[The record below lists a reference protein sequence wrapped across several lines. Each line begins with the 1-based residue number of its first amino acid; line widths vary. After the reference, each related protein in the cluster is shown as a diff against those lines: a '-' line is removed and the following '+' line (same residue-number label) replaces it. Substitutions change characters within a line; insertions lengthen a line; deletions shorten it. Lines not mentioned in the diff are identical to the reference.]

1 MVTLAQL
8 VHIANSAKTNA
19 QKNAVGEEVK
29 KILRGKEDGAAKA
42 CYPEKHFF
50 TRIKQRPLLIN
61 KATRLRAIGKG
72 QYGTVFYGCIDDKC
86 ATQVAIKVTTEES
99 AKMEYRIAEKL
110 KGMGT
115 PRMYHFKSC
124 RLADVLYFEYI
135 DGKSLQEWLKTKPSE
150 AAVKKVIGQL
160 IQNLANIHKKYP
172 KFRHHDLHSNNL
184 LILKKKDG
192 FKPVIIDF
200 GMSTMEGVR
209 NPIVTSGE
217 LASFH
222 GIGSKSHIMYD
233 AHFILNSLF
242 YEMMKY
248 SGYKQTKEFLR
259 DILPEEYRGARGI
272 RDVTMKP
279 TNFGKYVDNYRMV
292 MGVKHNFPTYETILK
307 HPFLSTTTTKKNILK
322 KVLPPTKKKGEWAS
336 HRDATIRRIRAARGL
351 TPRPP
356 QPPVR
361 KGSANQSSAIR
372 RAVAVLK
379 KNAEKKKMPLKRPG
393 VAQVKPPQK
402 KSPTPAV
409 AKPKISVNKNGD
421 TKIDRRK
428 CRLYKKDELVK
439 KFKLDPKLT
448 KDEMCKKILTMK

>member
-1 MVTLAQL
+1 MVKLAQL

-29 KILRGKEDGAAKA
+29 KILRGKKDGVSKA
-42 CYPEKHFF
+42 CYPENHFF
-50 TRIKQRPLLIN
+50 TRIQQKPLLIN

-110 KGMGT
+110 KGMGA

-124 RLADVLYFEYI
+124 RTDDILYFEYI
-135 DGKSLQEWLKTKPSE
+135 DGKSLQAWIKTKPSE
-150 AAVKKVIGQL
+150 AEVKKVIGQL

-184 LILKKKDG
+184 LILKTKGG

-217 LASFH
+217 LAEEH

-233 AHFILNSLF
+233 AHFILNSMF
-242 YEMMKY
+242 YEFAPY

-259 DILPEEYRGARGI
+259 DVLPEEYRGPQGQRW
-272 RDVTMKP
+272 TESSW
-279 TNFGKYVDNYRMV
+279 GKYVDNY
-292 MGVKHNFPTYETILK
+292 
-307 HPFLSTTTTKKNILK
+307 LSLI
-322 KVLPPTKKKGEWAS
+322 
-336 HRDATIRRIRAARGL
+336 HI
-351 TPRPP
+351 
-356 QPPVR
+356 
-361 KGSANQSSAIR
+361 
-372 RAVAVLK
+372 
-379 KNAEKKKMPLKRPG
+379 
-393 VAQVKPPQK
+393 
-402 KSPTPAV
+402 
-409 AKPKISVNKNGD
+409 
-421 TKIDRRK
+421 
-428 CRLYKKDELVK
+428 
-439 KFKLDPKLT
+439 
-448 KDEMCKKILTMK
+448 

>member
-29 KILRGKEDGAAKA
+29 KLLRGKEDGAAKA

-50 TRIKQRPLLIN
+50 TRIKRRPLLIY
-61 KATRLRAIGKG
+61 KATRLMAIGKG

-124 RLADVLYFEYI
+124 RFADVLYFEYI
-135 DGKSLQEWLKTKPSE
+135 DGKSLQAWIKTKPSE
-150 AAVKKVIGQL
+150 AAVKKVIRQL

-184 LILKKKDG
+184 LILKTKGG

-217 LASFH
+217 LASSH

-233 AHFILNSLF
+233 AHFILNSMY
-242 YEMMKY
+242 YELAPY

-259 DILPEEYRGARGI
+259 DVLPEEYRGPRGE
-272 RDVTMKP
+272 RWTESSW
-279 TNFGKYVDNYRMV
+279 GKYVDNYRMV
-292 MGVKHNFPTYETILK
+292 MGAKHNFPTYETILK

-322 KVLPPTKKKGEWAS
+322 KVLPPTKKKEVV
-336 HRDATIRRIRAARGL
+336 
-351 TPRPP
+351 TPRLP

-393 VAQVKPPQK
+393 IAQVKPPQK

-428 CRLYKKDELVK
+428 CRLYKKEELVK

>member
-1 MVTLAQL
+1 MVKLAQL

-29 KILRGKEDGAAKA
+29 KILRGKKDGVSKA
-42 CYPEKHFF
+42 CYPENHFF
-50 TRIKQRPLLIN
+50 TRIQQKPLLIN

-110 KGMGT
+110 KGMGA

-124 RLADVLYFEYI
+124 RTDDILYFEYI
-135 DGKSLQEWLKTKPSE
+135 DGKSLQAWIKTKPSE
-150 AAVKKVIGQL
+150 AEVKKVIGQL

-184 LILKKKDG
+184 LILKTKGG
-192 FKPVIIDF
+192 FKPIIIDF

-217 LASFH
+217 LASSH

-233 AHFILNSLF
+233 AHFILNSMF
-242 YEMMKY
+242 YEFAPY

-259 DILPEEYRGARGI
+259 DVLPEEYRGPQGQRW
-272 RDVTMKP
+272 TESSW
-279 TNFGKYVDNYRMV
+279 GKYVDNYRLV
-292 MGVKHNFPTYETILK
+292 MGAKHNFPTYETILK
-307 HPFLSTTTTKKNILK
+307 HPFLSTTTKTKKNILK
-322 KVLPPTKKKGEWAS
+322 KVLPPTKKKA
-336 HRDATIRRIRAARGL
+336 I
-351 TPRPP
+351 TPRAPP
-356 QPPVR
+356 PPSP
-361 KGSANQSSAIR
+361 KKSANQSSAIR
-372 RAVAVLK
+372 RAVAVLQ
-379 KNAEKKKMPLKRPG
+379 KNAEKKKAPLKRPG
-393 VAQVKPPQK
+393 IARVKSVEK
-402 KSPTPAV
+402 KAPKTAV
-409 AKPKISVNKNGD
+409 AKSKISINKNGD

-428 CRLYKKDELVK
+428 CRLYKKDELVNK
-439 KFKLDPKLT
+439 IKLDPTLT
-448 KDEMCKKILTMK
+448 KDEMCKKILAMK

>member
-1 MVTLAQL
+1 MVKLSDL
-8 VHIANSAKTNA
+8 VHIANSAKTNS

-29 KILRGKEDGAAKA
+29 KILRGKKDGVSKA
-42 CYPEKHFF
+42 CYPENHFF
-50 TRIKQRPLLIN
+50 TRVTQKPLLIN
-61 KATRLRAIGKG
+61 KATRLRAIGEG

-110 KGMGT
+110 KGMGA

-124 RLADVLYFEYI
+124 RTDDILYFEYI
-135 DGKSLQEWLKTKPSE
+135 DGKSLQAWIKTKPSE
-150 AAVKKVIGQL
+150 AEVKKVIGQL

-184 LILKKKDG
+184 LILRKKDG

-217 LASFH
+217 LASSH

-233 AHFILNSLF
+233 AHYILNSMY
-242 YEMMKY
+242 YELSKY
-248 SGYKQTKEFLR
+248 GGYKQAKEFIR
-259 DILPEEYRGARGI
+259 DVLPEKYRGAQGQRW
-272 RDVTMKP
+272 TESSW
-279 TNFGKYVDNYRMV
+279 GKYVDNFRLV
-292 MGVKHNFPTYETILK
+292 LGAKHNLPTYETILK
-307 HPFLSTTTTKKNILK
+307 HPFFSSAPKKNPVVRILK
-322 KVLPPTKKKGEWAS
+322 KVLPSKKKKAV
-336 HRDATIRRIRAARGL
+336 AA
-351 TPRPP
+351 PRPP

-361 KGSANQSSAIR
+361 SGSANQSSAIR
-372 RAVAVLK
+372 RAVAVLQ

-393 VAQVKPPQK
+393 VARV
-402 KSPTPAV
+402 KSPNAAPV
-409 AKPKISVNKNGD
+409 ATKQRPKISINKNGN

-428 CRLYKKDELVK
+428 CRLYKKGDLAK
-439 KFKLDPKLT
+439 MFNLDPKLT
-448 KDEMCKKILTMK
+448 KDQMCRLIKNM

>member
-1 MVTLAQL
+1 MVKLAQL

-29 KILRGKEDGAAKA
+29 KILRGKKDGVSKA
-42 CYPEKHFF
+42 CYPENHFF
-50 TRIKQRPLLIN
+50 TRIQQKPLLIN

-110 KGMGT
+110 KGMGA

-124 RLADVLYFEYI
+124 RTDDILYFEYI
-135 DGKSLQEWLKTKPSE
+135 DGKSLQAWIKTKPSE

-184 LILKKKDG
+184 LILKTKGG
-192 FKPVIIDF
+192 FKPIIIDF

-217 LASFH
+217 LASSH

-233 AHFILNSLF
+233 AHFILNSMF
-242 YEMMKY
+242 YEFAPY

-259 DILPEEYRGARGI
+259 DVLPEEYRGPQGQRW
-272 RDVTMKP
+272 TESSW
-279 TNFGKYVDNYRMV
+279 GKYVDNYRLV
-292 MGVKHNFPTYETILK
+292 MGAKHNFPTYETILK
-307 HPFLSTTTTKKNILK
+307 HPFLSTTTKMKKNILK
-322 KVLPPTKKKGEWAS
+322 KVLPPTKKKA
-336 HRDATIRRIRAARGL
+336 I
-351 TPRPP
+351 TPRAPP
-356 QPPVR
+356 PPSP
-361 KGSANQSSAIR
+361 KKSANQSSAIR
-372 RAVAVLK
+372 RAVAVLQ
-379 KNAEKKKMPLKRPG
+379 KNAEKKKAPLKRPG
-393 VAQVKPPQK
+393 IARVKSVEK
-402 KSPTPAV
+402 KAPKTAV
-409 AKPKISVNKNGD
+409 AKPKISINKNGD

-439 KFKLDPKLT
+439 KFKLDPTLT
-448 KDEMCKKILTMK
+448 KDEMCKKILAMK

>member
-1 MVTLAQL
+1 MVKLAQL

-19 QKNAVGEEVK
+19 QRNAVGEEVK
-29 KILRGKEDGAAKA
+29 KILRGKKDGVSKA
-42 CYPEKHFF
+42 CYPENHFF
-50 TRIKQRPLLIN
+50 TRIQQKPLLIN

-110 KGMGT
+110 KGMGA

-124 RLADVLYFEYI
+124 RTDDILYFEYI
-135 DGKSLQEWLKTKPSE
+135 DGKSLQAWIKTKPSE

-184 LILKKKDG
+184 LILKTKGG
-192 FKPVIIDF
+192 FKPIIIDF

-217 LASFH
+217 LASSH

-233 AHFILNSLF
+233 AHFILNSMF
-242 YEMMKY
+242 YEFAPY

-259 DILPEEYRGARGI
+259 DVLPEEYRGPQGQRW
-272 RDVTMKP
+272 TESSW
-279 TNFGKYVDNYRMV
+279 GKYVDNYRFV
-292 MGVKHNFPTYETILK
+292 MGAKHNFPTYETILK
-307 HPFLSTTTTKKNILK
+307 HPFLSTTTKTKKNILK
-322 KVLPPTKKKGEWAS
+322 KVLPPTKKKA
-336 HRDATIRRIRAARGL
+336 I
-351 TPRPP
+351 TPRAPP
-356 QPPVR
+356 PPSP
-361 KGSANQSSAIR
+361 KKSANQSSAIR
-372 RAVAVLK
+372 RAVAVLQ
-379 KNAEKKKMPLKRPG
+379 KNAEKKKAPLKRPG
-393 VAQVKPPQK
+393 IARVKSVEK
-402 KSPTPAV
+402 KAPKTAV
-409 AKPKISVNKNGD
+409 AKPKISINKNGD

-439 KFKLDPKLT
+439 KFKLDPTLT
-448 KDEMCKKILTMK
+448 KDEMCKKILAMK

>member
-8 VHIANSAKTNA
+8 VHIANNAKTNS

-29 KILRGKEDGAAKA
+29 KLLRVKEDGAAKA

-50 TRIKQRPLLIN
+50 TKIKQRPLLIN

-115 PRMYHFKSC
+115 PRMYHFKTC
-124 RLADVLYFEYI
+124 RYADVLYFEYI
-135 DGKSLQEWLKTKPSE
+135 DGKSLREWLKTKPSE

-172 KFRHHDLHSNNL
+172 KFRHHDLHANNL
-184 LILKKKDG
+184 LILKTKGG

-217 LASFH
+217 LAEEH

-233 AHFILNSLF
+233 AHFILNSFF
-242 YEMMKY
+242 YEMMDY
-248 SGYKQTKEFLR
+248 SGYKQTKGFLR

-279 TNFGKYVDNYRMV
+279 TNFGKYVNNYRMV
-292 MGVKHNFPTYETILK
+292 LGAKHNFPTYETILK
-307 HPFLSTTTTKKNILK
+307 HPFLSTTTKTKKNILK
-322 KVLPPTKKKGEWAS
+322 KVLPPTKQKVVVA
-336 HRDATIRRIRAARGL
+336 
-351 TPRPP
+351 PRPP

-393 VAQVKPPQK
+393 IAQVKP
-402 KSPTPAV
+402 AV
-409 AKPKISVNKNGD
+409 AVASEQKPKISINKNGD

-428 CRLYKKDELVK
+428 CRLYKKEELVK
-439 KFKLDPKLT
+439 KFNLDPKLT
-448 KDEMCKKILTMK
+448 KDEMCKKILAMK

>member
-1 MVTLAQL
+1 MVKLAQL

-29 KILRGKEDGAAKA
+29 KILRGKKDGVSKA
-42 CYPEKHFF
+42 CYPENHFF
-50 TRIKQRPLLIN
+50 TRIQQKPLLIN

-110 KGMGT
+110 KGMGA

-124 RLADVLYFEYI
+124 RTDDILYFEYI
-135 DGKSLQEWLKTKPSE
+135 DGKSLQAWIKTKPSE
-150 AAVKKVIGQL
+150 AEVKKVIGQL

-184 LILKKKDG
+184 LILKTKGG
-192 FKPVIIDF
+192 FKPIIIDF

-217 LASFH
+217 LASSH

-233 AHFILNSLF
+233 AHFILNSMF
-242 YEMMKY
+242 YEFAPY

-259 DILPEEYRGARGI
+259 DVLPEEYRGPQGQRW
-272 RDVTMKP
+272 TESSW
-279 TNFGKYVDNYRMV
+279 GKYVDNYRLV
-292 MGVKHNFPTYETILK
+292 MGAKHDLPTYETILK
-307 HPFLSTTTTKKNILK
+307 HPFLSTTTKTKKNILK
-322 KVLPPTKKKGEWAS
+322 KA
-336 HRDATIRRIRAARGL
+336 I
-351 TPRPP
+351 TPRAPP
-356 QPPVR
+356 PPSP
-361 KGSANQSSAIR
+361 KKSANQSSAIR
-372 RAVAVLK
+372 RAVAVLQ
-379 KNAEKKKMPLKRPG
+379 KNAEKKKAPLKRPG
-393 VAQVKPPQK
+393 IARVKSVENKAPK
-402 KSPTPAV
+402 TAV
-409 AKPKISVNKNGD
+409 AKPKISINKNGD

-439 KFKLDPKLT
+439 KFKLDPTLT
-448 KDEMCKKILTMK
+448 KDEMCKKILAMK

>member
-1 MVTLAQL
+1 MVKLAQL

-29 KILRGKEDGAAKA
+29 KILRGKKDGVSKA
-42 CYPEKHFF
+42 CYPENHFF
-50 TRIKQRPLLIN
+50 TRIQQKPLLIN

-124 RLADVLYFEYI
+124 RTDDILYFEYI
-135 DGKSLQEWLKTKPSE
+135 DGKSLQAWIKTKPSE

-184 LILKKKDG
+184 LILKTKGG
-192 FKPVIIDF
+192 FKPIIIDF

-217 LASFH
+217 LASSH

-233 AHFILNSLF
+233 AHFILNSMF
-242 YEMMKY
+242 YEFAPY

-259 DILPEEYRGARGI
+259 DVLPEEYRGPQGQRW
-272 RDVTMKP
+272 TESSW
-279 TNFGKYVDNYRMV
+279 GKYVDNYRLV
-292 MGVKHNFPTYETILK
+292 MGAKHNFPTYETILK
-307 HPFLSTTTTKKNILK
+307 HPFLSTTTKTKKNILK
-322 KVLPPTKKKGEWAS
+322 KVLPPTKKKA
-336 HRDATIRRIRAARGL
+336 I
-351 TPRPP
+351 TPRAPP
-356 QPPVR
+356 PPSP
-361 KGSANQSSAIR
+361 KKSANQSSAIR
-372 RAVAVLK
+372 RAVAVLQ
-379 KNAEKKKMPLKRPG
+379 KNAEKKKAPLKRPG
-393 VAQVKPPQK
+393 IARVKSVEK
-402 KSPTPAV
+402 KAPKTAV
-409 AKPKISVNKNGD
+409 AKPKISINKNGD

-439 KFKLDPKLT
+439 KFKLDPTLT
-448 KDEMCKKILTMK
+448 KDEMCKKILAMK

>member
-8 VHIANSAKTNA
+8 VHIANHAKTNS

-29 KILRGKEDGAAKA
+29 KLLRGKEDGAAKA

-50 TRIKQRPLLIN
+50 TKIKQRPLLIN
-61 KATRLRAIGKG
+61 KATRLYAIGKG

-124 RLADVLYFEYI
+124 RTDDILYFEYI

-184 LILKKKDG
+184 LILKTKGG
-192 FKPVIIDF
+192 FKPIIIDF

-217 LASFH
+217 LASSH

-233 AHFILNSLF
+233 AHFILNSMF
-242 YEMMKY
+242 YEFAPY

-259 DILPEEYRGARGI
+259 DVLPEEYRGPQGQRW
-272 RDVTMKP
+272 TESSW
-279 TNFGKYVDNYRMV
+279 GKYVNNYRMV
-292 MGVKHNFPTYETILK
+292 MGAKHDFPTYETILK

-322 KVLPPTKKKGEWAS
+322 KVLPPTKQKAVV
-336 HRDATIRRIRAARGL
+336 A
-351 TPRPP
+351 PRPP

-393 VAQVKPPQK
+393 IAQVKP
-402 KSPTPAV
+402 TVAV
-409 AKPKISVNKNGD
+409 ASKQKPKISINKNGD

-428 CRLYKKDELVK
+428 CRLYKKEELVK
-439 KFKLDPKLT
+439 KFNLDPKLT
-448 KDEMCKKILTMK
+448 KDEMCKKILAMK

>member
-1 MVTLAQL
+1 MVKLSDL
-8 VHIANSAKTNA
+8 VHIANQAKTNS

-124 RLADVLYFEYI
+124 RFADVLYFEYI
-135 DGKSLQEWLKTKPSE
+135 DGKSLQAWIKTKPSE

-172 KFRHHDLHSNNL
+172 KFRHHDLHANNL
-184 LILKKKDG
+184 LILKTKGG

-200 GMSTMEGVR
+200 GMSTMESVR
-209 NPIVTSGE
+209 NPIVTSGD
-217 LASFH
+217 LASSH

-233 AHFILNSLF
+233 AHLILNSMY
-242 YEMMKY
+242 YEFAPY

-259 DILPEEYRGARGI
+259 DVLPEEYRGPRGE
-272 RDVTMKP
+272 RWTE
-279 TNFGKYVDNYRMV
+279 TSWGKYVDNYRMV
-292 MGVKHNFPTYETILK
+292 LGAKHNFPTYETILK
-307 HPFLSTTTTKKNILK
+307 HPFFSSAPKKNPLTRVLK
-322 KVLPPTKKKGEWAS
+322 KVLPTKKQKAVV
-336 HRDATIRRIRAARGL
+336 A
-351 TPRPP
+351 PRPP

-372 RAVAVLK
+372 RAVAVLQ

-393 VAQVKPPQK
+393 IAQVKPPEK
-402 KSPTPAV
+402 KSPNAAPV
-409 AKPKISVNKNGD
+409 ATKQRPKISINKNGNA
-421 TKIDRRK
+421 KIDRRK
-428 CRLYKKDELVK
+428 CRLYKKGDLAK
-439 KFKLDPKLT
+439 MFNLDPKLT
-448 KDEMCKKILTMK
+448 KEQMCRFIKNM

>member
-1 MVTLAQL
+1 MVKLAQL

-29 KILRGKEDGAAKA
+29 KILRGKKDGVSKA
-42 CYPEKHFF
+42 CYPENHFF
-50 TRIKQRPLLIN
+50 TRIQQKPLLIN

-110 KGMGT
+110 KGMGA

-124 RLADVLYFEYI
+124 RTDDILYFEYI
-135 DGKSLQEWLKTKPSE
+135 DGKSLQAWIKTKPSE

-184 LILKKKDG
+184 LILKTKGG
-192 FKPVIIDF
+192 FKPIIIDF

-217 LASFH
+217 LASSH

-233 AHFILNSLF
+233 AHFILNSMF
-242 YEMMKY
+242 YEFAPY

-259 DILPEEYRGARGI
+259 DVLPEEYRGPQGQRW
-272 RDVTMKP
+272 TESSW
-279 TNFGKYVDNYRMV
+279 GKYVDNYRLV
-292 MGVKHNFPTYETILK
+292 MGAKHNFPTYETILK
-307 HPFLSTTTTKKNILK
+307 HPFLSTTTKTKKNILK
-322 KVLPPTKKKGEWAS
+322 KVLPPTKKKA
-336 HRDATIRRIRAARGL
+336 I
-351 TPRPP
+351 TPRAPP
-356 QPPVR
+356 PPSP
-361 KGSANQSSAIR
+361 KKSANQSSAIR
-372 RAVAVLK
+372 RAVAVLQ
-379 KNAEKKKMPLKRPG
+379 KNAEKKKAPLKRPG
-393 VAQVKPPQK
+393 IARVKSVEK
-402 KSPTPAV
+402 KAPKTAV
-409 AKPKISVNKNGD
+409 AKPKISINKNGD

-439 KFKLDPKLT
+439 KFKLDPTLT
-448 KDEMCKKILTMK
+448 KDEMCKKILAMK

>member
-1 MVTLAQL
+1 MVKLAQL

-29 KILRGKEDGAAKA
+29 KILRGKKDGVSKA
-42 CYPEKHFF
+42 CYPENHFF
-50 TRIKQRPLLIN
+50 TRIQQKPLLIN

-110 KGMGT
+110 KGMGA

-124 RLADVLYFEYI
+124 RTDDILYFEYI
-135 DGKSLQEWLKTKPSE
+135 DGKSLQAWIKTKPSE
-150 AAVKKVIGQL
+150 AEVKKVIGQL

-184 LILKKKDG
+184 LILKTKGG

-217 LASFH
+217 LASSH

-233 AHFILNSLF
+233 AHFILNSMF
-242 YEMMKY
+242 YEFAPY

-259 DILPEEYRGARGI
+259 DVLPEEYRGPQGQRW
-272 RDVTMKP
+272 TESSW
-279 TNFGKYVDNYRMV
+279 GKYVDNYRLV
-292 MGVKHNFPTYETILK
+292 MGAKHDFPTYETILK
-307 HPFLSTTTTKKNILK
+307 HPFLSTTTKTKKNILK
-322 KVLPPTKKKGEWAS
+322 KVLPPTKKKA
-336 HRDATIRRIRAARGL
+336 I
-351 TPRPP
+351 TPRAPP
-356 QPPVR
+356 PPSP
-361 KGSANQSSAIR
+361 KKSANQSSAIR
-372 RAVAVLK
+372 RAVAVLQ
-379 KNAEKKKMPLKRPG
+379 KNAEKKKAPLKRPG
-393 VAQVKPPQK
+393 IARVKSVENKAPK
-402 KSPTPAV
+402 TAV
-409 AKPKISVNKNGD
+409 AKPKISINKNGD

-439 KFKLDPKLT
+439 KFKLDPTLT
-448 KDEMCKKILTMK
+448 KDEMCKKILAMK

>member
-1 MVTLAQL
+1 MVKLAQL

-29 KILRGKEDGAAKA
+29 KILRGKKDGVSKA
-42 CYPEKHFF
+42 CYPENHFF
-50 TRIKQRPLLIN
+50 TRIQQKPLLIN

-110 KGMGT
+110 KGMGA

-124 RLADVLYFEYI
+124 RTDDILYFEYI
-135 DGKSLQEWLKTKPSE
+135 DGKSLQAWIKTKPSE

-184 LILKKKDG
+184 LILKTKGG

-217 LASFH
+217 LASSH

-233 AHFILNSLF
+233 AHFILNSMF
-242 YEMMKY
+242 YEFAPY

-259 DILPEEYRGARGI
+259 DVLPEEYRGPQGQRW
-272 RDVTMKP
+272 TESSW
-279 TNFGKYVDNYRMV
+279 GKYVDNYRLV
-292 MGVKHNFPTYETILK
+292 MGAKHNFPTYETILK
-307 HPFLSTTTTKKNILK
+307 HPFLSTTTKTKKNILK
-322 KVLPPTKKKGEWAS
+322 KVLPPTKKKA
-336 HRDATIRRIRAARGL
+336 I
-351 TPRPP
+351 TPRAPP
-356 QPPVR
+356 PPSP
-361 KGSANQSSAIR
+361 KKSANQSSAIR
-372 RAVAVLK
+372 RAVAVLQ
-379 KNAEKKKMPLKRPG
+379 KNAEKKKAPLKRPG
-393 VAQVKPPQK
+393 IARVKSVEK
-402 KSPTPAV
+402 KAPKTAV
-409 AKPKISVNKNGD
+409 AKPKISINKNGD

-439 KFKLDPKLT
+439 KFKLDPTLT
-448 KDEMCKKILTMK
+448 KDEMCKKILAMK

>member
-1 MVTLAQL
+1 MVKLAQL

-19 QKNAVGEEVK
+19 QRNAVGEEVK
-29 KILRGKEDGAAKA
+29 KILRGKKDGVSKA
-42 CYPEKHFF
+42 CYPENHFF
-50 TRIKQRPLLIN
+50 TRIQQKPLLIN

-110 KGMGT
+110 KGMGA

-124 RLADVLYFEYI
+124 RTDDILYFEYI
-135 DGKSLQEWLKTKPSE
+135 DGKSLQAWIKTKPSE

-184 LILKKKDG
+184 LILKTKGG
-192 FKPVIIDF
+192 FKPIIIDF

-217 LASFH
+217 LASSH

-233 AHFILNSLF
+233 AHFILNSMF
-242 YEMMKY
+242 YEFAPY

-259 DILPEEYRGARGI
+259 DVLPEEYRGPQGQRW
-272 RDVTMKP
+272 TESSW
-279 TNFGKYVDNYRMV
+279 GKYVDNYRLV
-292 MGVKHNFPTYETILK
+292 MGAKHNFPTYETILK
-307 HPFLSTTTTKKNILK
+307 HPFLSTTTKTKKNILK
-322 KVLPPTKKKGEWAS
+322 KVLPPTKKKA
-336 HRDATIRRIRAARGL
+336 I
-351 TPRPP
+351 TPRAPP
-356 QPPVR
+356 PPSP
-361 KGSANQSSAIR
+361 KKSANQSSAIR
-372 RAVAVLK
+372 RAVAVLQ
-379 KNAEKKKMPLKRPG
+379 KNAEKKKAPLKRPG
-393 VAQVKPPQK
+393 IARVKSVEK
-402 KSPTPAV
+402 KAPKTAV
-409 AKPKISVNKNGD
+409 AKPKISINKNGD

-439 KFKLDPKLT
+439 KFKLDPTLT
-448 KDEMCKKILTMK
+448 KDEMCKKILAMK

>member
-8 VHIANSAKTNA
+8 VHIANNAKTNS

-29 KILRGKEDGAAKA
+29 KLLRGKEDGAAKA

-50 TRIKQRPLLIN
+50 TKIQQRPLLIH

-99 AKMEYRIAEKL
+99 AKMEYRIAEQL

-124 RLADVLYFEYI
+124 RFADVLYFEYI
-135 DGKSLQEWLKTKPSE
+135 DGKSLQAWVKTKPSE

-172 KFRHHDLHSNNL
+172 KFRHHDLHANNL

-200 GMSTMEGVR
+200 GMSTIEGVR

-217 LASFH
+217 LASSH

-233 AHFILNSLF
+233 AHLILNSMY
-242 YEMMKY
+242 YEFAPY

-259 DILPEEYRGARGI
+259 DVLPEEYRGPRGE
-272 RDVTMKP
+272 RWTESSW
-279 TNFGKYVDNYRMV
+279 GKYVDNYRMV

-307 HPFLSTTTTKKNILK
+307 HPFLSTTTKTKKNILK
-322 KVLPPTKKKGEWAS
+322 KVLPPKKQKAVV
-336 HRDATIRRIRAARGL
+336 A
-351 TPRPP
+351 PRPP

-393 VAQVKPPQK
+393 IARVKSVEK
-402 KSPTPAV
+402 KAPKTAV
-409 AKPKISVNKNGD
+409 AKPKISINKNGD

-428 CRLYKKDELVK
+428 CRLYKKEELVK
-439 KFKLDPKLT
+439 KFNLDPKLT
-448 KDEMCKKILTMK
+448 KDEMCKKILAMK

>member
-1 MVTLAQL
+1 MVKLAQL

-29 KILRGKEDGAAKA
+29 KILRGKKDGVSKA
-42 CYPEKHFF
+42 CYPENHFF
-50 TRIKQRPLLIN
+50 TGIQQKPLLIN

-110 KGMGT
+110 KGMGA

-124 RLADVLYFEYI
+124 RTDDILYFEYI
-135 DGKSLQEWLKTKPSE
+135 DGKSLQAWIKTKPSE

-184 LILKKKDG
+184 LILKTKGG
-192 FKPVIIDF
+192 FKPIIIDF

-217 LASFH
+217 LASSH

-233 AHFILNSLF
+233 AHFILNSMF
-242 YEMMKY
+242 YEFAPY

-259 DILPEEYRGARGI
+259 DVLPEEYRGPQGQRW
-272 RDVTMKP
+272 TESSW
-279 TNFGKYVDNYRMV
+279 GKYVDNYRLV
-292 MGVKHNFPTYETILK
+292 MGAKHNFPTYETILK
-307 HPFLSTTTTKKNILK
+307 HPFLSTTTKTKKNILK
-322 KVLPPTKKKGEWAS
+322 KVLPPTKKKA
-336 HRDATIRRIRAARGL
+336 I
-351 TPRPP
+351 TPRAPP
-356 QPPVR
+356 PPSP
-361 KGSANQSSAIR
+361 KKSANQSSAIR
-372 RAVAVLK
+372 RAVAVLQ
-379 KNAEKKKMPLKRPG
+379 KNAEKKKAPLKRPG
-393 VAQVKPPQK
+393 IARVKSVEK
-402 KSPTPAV
+402 KAPKTAV
-409 AKPKISVNKNGD
+409 AKPKISINKNGD

-439 KFKLDPKLT
+439 KFKLDPTLT
-448 KDEMCKKILTMK
+448 KDEMCKKILAMK

>member
-1 MVTLAQL
+1 MVKLAQL

-29 KILRGKEDGAAKA
+29 KILRGKKDGVSKA
-42 CYPEKHFF
+42 CYPENHFF
-50 TRIKQRPLLIN
+50 TRIQQKPLLIN

-110 KGMGT
+110 KGMGA

-124 RLADVLYFEYI
+124 RTDDILYFEYI
-135 DGKSLQEWLKTKPSE
+135 DGKSLRAWIKTKPSE

-184 LILKKKDG
+184 LILKTKGG
-192 FKPVIIDF
+192 FKPIIIDF

-217 LASFH
+217 LASSH

-233 AHFILNSLF
+233 AHFILNSMF
-242 YEMMKY
+242 YEFAPY

-259 DILPEEYRGARGI
+259 DVLPEEYRGPQGQRW
-272 RDVTMKP
+272 TESSW
-279 TNFGKYVDNYRMV
+279 GKYVDNYRLV
-292 MGVKHNFPTYETILK
+292 MGAKHNFPTYETILK
-307 HPFLSTTTTKKNILK
+307 HPFLSTTTKTKKNILK
-322 KVLPPTKKKGEWAS
+322 KVLPPTKKKA
-336 HRDATIRRIRAARGL
+336 I
-351 TPRPP
+351 TPRAPP
-356 QPPVR
+356 PPSP
-361 KGSANQSSAIR
+361 KKSANQSSAIR
-372 RAVAVLK
+372 RAVAVLQ
-379 KNAEKKKMPLKRPG
+379 KNAEKKKAPLKRPG
-393 VAQVKPPQK
+393 IARVKSVEK
-402 KSPTPAV
+402 KAPKTAV
-409 AKPKISVNKNGD
+409 AKPKISINKNGD

-439 KFKLDPKLT
+439 KFKLDPTLT
-448 KDEMCKKILTMK
+448 KDEMCKKILAMK

>member
-1 MVTLAQL
+1 MVKLAQL

-29 KILRGKEDGAAKA
+29 KILRGKKDGVSKA
-42 CYPEKHFF
+42 CYPENHFF
-50 TRIKQRPLLIN
+50 TRIQQKPLLIN

-110 KGMGT
+110 KGMGA

-124 RLADVLYFEYI
+124 RTDDILYFEYI
-135 DGKSLQEWLKTKPSE
+135 DGKSLQAWIKTKPSE

-184 LILKKKDG
+184 LILKTKGG
-192 FKPVIIDF
+192 FKPIIIDF

-217 LASFH
+217 LASSH

-233 AHFILNSLF
+233 AHFILNSMF
-242 YEMMKY
+242 YEFAPY

-259 DILPEEYRGARGI
+259 DVLPEEYRGPQGQRW
-272 RDVTMKP
+272 TESSW
-279 TNFGKYVDNYRMV
+279 GKYVDNYRLV
-292 MGVKHNFPTYETILK
+292 MGAKHNFPTYETILK
-307 HPFLSTTTTKKNILK
+307 HPFLSTTTKTKKNILK
-322 KVLPPTKKKGEWAS
+322 KVLPPTKKKA
-336 HRDATIRRIRAARGL
+336 I
-351 TPRPP
+351 TPRAPP
-356 QPPVR
+356 PPSP
-361 KGSANQSSAIR
+361 KKSANQSSAIR
-372 RAVAVLK
+372 RAVAVIQ
-379 KNAEKKKMPLKRPG
+379 KNAEKKKAPLKRPG
-393 VAQVKPPQK
+393 IARVKSVEK
-402 KSPTPAV
+402 KAPKTAV
-409 AKPKISVNKNGD
+409 AKPKISINKNGD

-439 KFKLDPKLT
+439 KFKLDPTLT
-448 KDEMCKKILTMK
+448 KDEMCKKILAMK

>member
-1 MVTLAQL
+1 MVKLSDL
-8 VHIANSAKTNA
+8 VHIANSAKTNS

-29 KILRGKEDGAAKA
+29 KILRGKKDGVSKA
-42 CYPEKHFF
+42 CYPENHFF
-50 TRIKQRPLLIN
+50 TRVTQKPLLIN
-61 KATRLRAIGKG
+61 KATRLRAIGEG

-124 RLADVLYFEYI
+124 RTDDILYFEYI
-135 DGKSLQEWLKTKPSE
+135 DGKSLQGWLKTKPRE
-150 AAVKKVIGQL
+150 VAVKKVIEQV

-184 LILKKKDG
+184 LILKTKGG

-217 LASFH
+217 LASSH

-233 AHFILNSLF
+233 AHYILNSMY
-242 YEMMKY
+242 YELSKY
-248 SGYKQTKEFLR
+248 GGYKQAKEFIR
-259 DILPEEYRGARGI
+259 DVLPEKYRGAQGQRW
-272 RDVTMKP
+272 TESSW
-279 TNFGKYVDNYRMV
+279 GKYVDNFRLV
-292 MGVKHNFPTYETILK
+292 LGAKHNLPTYETILK
-307 HPFLSTTTTKKNILK
+307 HPFFSSAPKKNPVVRILK
-322 KVLPPTKKKGEWAS
+322 KVLPSKKKKAV
-336 HRDATIRRIRAARGL
+336 AA
-351 TPRPP
+351 PRPP

-361 KGSANQSSAIR
+361 SGSANQSSAIR
-372 RAVAVLK
+372 RAVAVLQ

-393 VAQVKPPQK
+393 VARV
-402 KSPTPAV
+402 KSPNAAPV
-409 AKPKISVNKNGD
+409 ATKQRPKISINKNGN

-428 CRLYKKDELVK
+428 CRLYKKGDLAK
-439 KFKLDPKLT
+439 MFNLDPKLT
-448 KDEMCKKILTMK
+448 KDQMCRLIKNM

>member
-50 TRIKQRPLLIN
+50 TRIKRRPLLIY
-61 KATRLRAIGKG
+61 KATRLMAIGKG

-124 RLADVLYFEYI
+124 RFADVLYFEYI
-135 DGKSLQEWLKTKPSE
+135 DGKSLQAWIKTKPSE
-150 AAVKKVIGQL
+150 AAVKKVIRQL

-184 LILKKKDG
+184 LILKTKGG

-217 LASFH
+217 LASSH

-233 AHFILNSLF
+233 AHFILNSMF
-242 YEMMKY
+242 YEFAPY

-259 DILPEEYRGARGI
+259 DVLPEEYRGPQGQRW
-272 RDVTMKP
+272 TESSW
-279 TNFGKYVDNYRMV
+279 GKYVNNYRMV
-292 MGVKHNFPTYETILK
+292 MGAKHNFPTYETILK

-322 KVLPPTKKKGEWAS
+322 KVLPPTKKKEVV
-336 HRDATIRRIRAARGL
+336 
-351 TPRPP
+351 TPRLP

-393 VAQVKPPQK
+393 IAQVKPPQK

-439 KFKLDPKLT
+439 KFNLDPKLT

>member
-1 MVTLAQL
+1 MVKLAQL

-29 KILRGKEDGAAKA
+29 KILRGKKDGVSKA
-42 CYPEKHFF
+42 CYPENHFF
-50 TRIKQRPLLIN
+50 TRIQQKPLLIN

-110 KGMGT
+110 KGMGA

-124 RLADVLYFEYI
+124 RTDDILYFEYI
-135 DGKSLQEWLKTKPSE
+135 DGKSLQAWIKTKPSE

-184 LILKKKDG
+184 LILKTKGG
-192 FKPVIIDF
+192 FKPIIIDF

-217 LASFH
+217 LASSH

-233 AHFILNSLF
+233 AHFILNSMF
-242 YEMMKY
+242 YEFAPY

-259 DILPEEYRGARGI
+259 DVLPEEYRGPQGQRW
-272 RDVTMKP
+272 TESSW
-279 TNFGKYVDNYRMV
+279 GKYVDNYRLV
-292 MGVKHNFPTYETILK
+292 MGAKHNFPTYETILK
-307 HPFLSTTTTKKNILK
+307 HPFLSTTTKTKKNILK
-322 KVLPPTKKKGEWAS
+322 KVLPPTKKKA
-336 HRDATIRRIRAARGL
+336 I
-351 TPRPP
+351 TPRAPP
-356 QPPVR
+356 PPSP
-361 KGSANQSSAIR
+361 KKSANQSSAIR
-372 RAVAVLK
+372 RAVAVLQ
-379 KNAEKKKMPLKRPG
+379 KNAEKKKAPLKRPG
-393 VAQVKPPQK
+393 IARVKSVEK
-402 KSPTPAV
+402 KAPKTAV
-409 AKPKISVNKNGD
+409 AKPKISINKNGD

-428 CRLYKKDELVK
+428 CSLYKKDELVK
-439 KFKLDPKLT
+439 KFKLDPTLT
-448 KDEMCKKILTMK
+448 KDEMCKKILAMK

>member
-1 MVTLAQL
+1 MVKLAQL

-29 KILRGKEDGAAKA
+29 KILRGKKDGVSKA
-42 CYPEKHFF
+42 CYPENHFF
-50 TRIKQRPLLIN
+50 TRIQQKPLLIN

-110 KGMGT
+110 KGMGA

-124 RLADVLYFEYI
+124 RTDDILYFEYI
-135 DGKSLQEWLKTKPSE
+135 DGKSLQAWIKTKPSE

-184 LILKKKDG
+184 LILKTKGG
-192 FKPVIIDF
+192 FKPIIIDF

-217 LASFH
+217 LASSH

-233 AHFILNSLF
+233 AHFILNSMF
-242 YEMMKY
+242 YEFAPY
-248 SGYKQTKEFLR
+248 SGYRQTKEFLR
-259 DILPEEYRGARGI
+259 DVLPEEYRGPQGQRW
-272 RDVTMKP
+272 TESSW
-279 TNFGKYVDNYRMV
+279 GKYVDNYRLV
-292 MGVKHNFPTYETILK
+292 MGAKHNFPTYETILK
-307 HPFLSTTTTKKNILK
+307 HPFLSTTTKTKKNILK
-322 KVLPPTKKKGEWAS
+322 KVLPPTKKKA
-336 HRDATIRRIRAARGL
+336 I
-351 TPRPP
+351 TPRAPP
-356 QPPVR
+356 PPSP
-361 KGSANQSSAIR
+361 KKSANQSSAIR
-372 RAVAVLK
+372 RAVAVLQ
-379 KNAEKKKMPLKRPG
+379 KNAEKKKAPLKRPG
-393 VAQVKPPQK
+393 IARVKSVEK
-402 KSPTPAV
+402 KAPKTAV
-409 AKPKISVNKNGD
+409 AKPKISINKNGD

-439 KFKLDPKLT
+439 KFKLDPTLT
-448 KDEMCKKILTMK
+448 KDEMCKKILAMK

>member
-1 MVTLAQL
+1 MVKLAQL

-29 KILRGKEDGAAKA
+29 KILRGKKDGVSKA
-42 CYPEKHFF
+42 CYPENHFF
-50 TRIKQRPLLIN
+50 TRIQQKPLLIN

-124 RLADVLYFEYI
+124 RTDDILYFEYI
-135 DGKSLQEWLKTKPSE
+135 DGKSLKEWVKTKPSE
-150 AAVKKVIGQL
+150 AAVKKVIEQL

-184 LILKKKDG
+184 LILKTKGG

-217 LASFH
+217 LASSH
-222 GIGSKSHIMYD
+222 GISSKSHIMYD
-233 AHFILNSLF
+233 AHYILNSMY
-242 YEMMKY
+242 YEFAPY

-259 DILPEEYRGARGI
+259 DVLPEEYRGPRGE
-272 RDVTMKP
+272 RWTE
-279 TNFGKYVDNYRMV
+279 TSWGKYVDNYRMV
-292 MGVKHNFPTYETILK
+292 LGAKHNFPTYETILK
-307 HPFLSTTTTKKNILK
+307 HPFFSTTSKKKNILK
-322 KVLPPTKKKGEWAS
+322 KVLPSTKKKVVV
-336 HRDATIRRIRAARGL
+336 AA
-351 TPRPP
+351 PRPT

-372 RAVAVLK
+372 RAVAVLQ

-393 VAQVKPPQK
+393 IAQVKSAEK
-402 KSPTPAV
+402 KAPKTAV
-409 AKPKISVNKNGD
+409 VKPKISINKNGD
-421 TKIDRRK
+421 IKIDRRK
-428 CRLYKKDELVK
+428 CRLYKKEELVK
-439 KFKLDPKLT
+439 KFKLDPALT
-448 KDEMCKKILTMK
+448 KGEMCKKILAMK

>member
-8 VHIANSAKTNA
+8 VHIANNAKTNS

-29 KILRGKEDGAAKA
+29 KLLRGKEDGAAKA

-50 TRIKQRPLLIN
+50 TRIQQRPLLIN

-124 RLADVLYFEYI
+124 RFADVLYFEYI
-135 DGKSLQEWLKTKPSE
+135 DGKSLQAWIKTKPSE

-172 KFRHHDLHSNNL
+172 KFRHHDLHANNL
-184 LILKKKDG
+184 LILRKKDG

-217 LASFH
+217 LAEEH

-242 YEMMKY
+242 YEMMNY

-259 DILPEEYRGARGI
+259 DILPEEYRGVQGI

-279 TNFGKYVDNYRMV
+279 TNFGKYVNNYRMV
-292 MGVKHNFPTYETILK
+292 LGAKHNFPTYETILK
-307 HPFLSTTTTKKNILK
+307 HPFLSTTTKTKKNILK
-322 KVLPPTKKKGEWAS
+322 KVLPPTKQKVVVA
-336 HRDATIRRIRAARGL
+336 
-351 TPRPP
+351 PRPP

-372 RAVAVLK
+372 RAVAVLQ
-379 KNAEKKKMPLKRPG
+379 KNAEKKKVPLKRPG
-393 VAQVKPPQK
+393 IARVKSVEK
-402 KSPTPAV
+402 KAPKTAV
-409 AKPKISVNKNGD
+409 AKPKISINKNGD

-439 KFKLDPKLT
+439 KFKLDPTLT
-448 KDEMCKKILTMK
+448 KDEMCKKILAMK

>member
-29 KILRGKEDGAAKA
+29 KLLRGKEDGAAKA

-50 TRIKQRPLLIN
+50 TRIKRRPLLIY
-61 KATRLRAIGKG
+61 KATRLMAIGKG

-124 RLADVLYFEYI
+124 RFADVLYFEYI
-135 DGKSLQEWLKTKPSE
+135 DGKSLQAWIKTKPSE
-150 AAVKKVIGQL
+150 AAVKKVIRQL

-184 LILKKKDG
+184 LILKTKGG

-217 LASFH
+217 LASSH

-233 AHFILNSLF
+233 AHFILNSMF
-242 YEMMKY
+242 YEFAPY

-259 DILPEEYRGARGI
+259 DVLPEEYRGPQGQRW
-272 RDVTMKP
+272 TESSW
-279 TNFGKYVDNYRMV
+279 GKYVNNYRMV
-292 MGVKHNFPTYETILK
+292 MGAKHNFPTYETILK
-307 HPFLSTTTTKKNILK
+307 HPFLSTTTKTKKNILK
-322 KVLPPTKKKGEWAS
+322 KVLPPTKKKEVV
-336 HRDATIRRIRAARGL
+336 
-351 TPRPP
+351 TPRLP

-393 VAQVKPPQK
+393 IAQVKPPQK

-428 CRLYKKDELVK
+428 CRLYKKEELVK

>member
-29 KILRGKEDGAAKA
+29 KLLRGKEDGAAKA

-50 TRIKQRPLLIN
+50 TRIKRRPLLIY
-61 KATRLRAIGKG
+61 KATRLMAIGKG

-124 RLADVLYFEYI
+124 RFADVLYFEYI
-135 DGKSLQEWLKTKPSE
+135 DGKSLQAWIKTKPSE
-150 AAVKKVIGQL
+150 AAVKKVIRQL

-184 LILKKKDG
+184 LILKTKGG

-217 LASFH
+217 LASSH

-233 AHFILNSLF
+233 AHFILNSMF
-242 YEMMKY
+242 YEFAPY

-259 DILPEEYRGARGI
+259 DVLPEEYRGPQGQRW
-272 RDVTMKP
+272 TESSW
-279 TNFGKYVDNYRMV
+279 GKYVNNYRMV
-292 MGVKHNFPTYETILK
+292 MGAKHNFPTYETILK

-322 KVLPPTKKKGEWAS
+322 KVLPPTKKKEVV
-336 HRDATIRRIRAARGL
+336 
-351 TPRPP
+351 TPRLP

-393 VAQVKPPQK
+393 IAQVKPPQK

-428 CRLYKKDELVK
+428 CRLYKKEELVK

>member
-29 KILRGKEDGAAKA
+29 KLLRGKEDGAAKA

-50 TRIKQRPLLIN
+50 TRIKRRPLLIY
-61 KATRLRAIGKG
+61 KATRLMAIGKG

-99 AKMEYRIAEKL
+99 AKMEYRIAENL

-124 RLADVLYFEYI
+124 RFADVLYFEYI
-135 DGKSLQEWLKTKPSE
+135 DGKSLQAWIKTKPSE
-150 AAVKKVIGQL
+150 AAVKKVIRQL

-184 LILKKKDG
+184 LILKTKGG

-217 LASFH
+217 LASSH

-233 AHFILNSLF
+233 AHFILNSMY
-242 YEMMKY
+242 YELAPY

-259 DILPEEYRGARGI
+259 DVLPEEYRGPRGE
-272 RDVTMKP
+272 RWTESSW
-279 TNFGKYVDNYRMV
+279 GKYVDNYRMV
-292 MGVKHNFPTYETILK
+292 MGAKHNFPTYETILK

-322 KVLPPTKKKGEWAS
+322 KVLPPTKKKEVV
-336 HRDATIRRIRAARGL
+336 
-351 TPRPP
+351 TPRLP

-393 VAQVKPPQK
+393 IAQVKPPQK

>member
-1 MVTLAQL
+1 MVKLAQL

-29 KILRGKEDGAAKA
+29 KILRGKKDGVSKA
-42 CYPEKHFF
+42 CYPENHFF
-50 TRIKQRPLLIN
+50 TRIQQKPLLIN

-110 KGMGT
+110 KGMGA

-124 RLADVLYFEYI
+124 RTDDILYFEYI
-135 DGKSLQEWLKTKPSE
+135 DGKSLRAWIKTKPSE

-184 LILKKKDG
+184 LILKTKGG
-192 FKPVIIDF
+192 FKPIIIDF

-217 LASFH
+217 LASSH

-233 AHFILNSLF
+233 AHFILNSMF
-242 YEMMKY
+242 YEFAPY

-259 DILPEEYRGARGI
+259 DVLPEEYRGPQGQRW
-272 RDVTMKP
+272 TESSW
-279 TNFGKYVDNYRMV
+279 GKYVDNYRLV
-292 MGVKHNFPTYETILK
+292 MGAKHNFPTYETILK
-307 HPFLSTTTTKKNILK
+307 HPFLSTTTKTKKNILK
-322 KVLPPTKKKGEWAS
+322 KVLPPTKKKA
-336 HRDATIRRIRAARGL
+336 I
-351 TPRPP
+351 TPRAPP
-356 QPPVR
+356 PPSP
-361 KGSANQSSAIR
+361 KKSANQSSAIR
-372 RAVAVLK
+372 RAVAVLQ
-379 KNAEKKKMPLKRPG
+379 KNAEKKKAPLKRPG
-393 VAQVKPPQK
+393 IARVKSVENKAPK
-402 KSPTPAV
+402 TAV
-409 AKPKISVNKNGD
+409 AKPKISINKNGD

-439 KFKLDPKLT
+439 KFKLDPTLT
-448 KDEMCKKILTMK
+448 KDEMCKKILAMK

>member
-50 TRIKQRPLLIN
+50 TRIKRRPLLIY
-61 KATRLRAIGKG
+61 KATRLMAIGKG

-124 RLADVLYFEYI
+124 RFADVLYFEYI
-135 DGKSLQEWLKTKPSE
+135 DGKSLQAWIKTKPSE
-150 AAVKKVIGQL
+150 AAVKKVIRQL

-172 KFRHHDLHSNNL
+172 KFRHHDLHANNL
-184 LILKKKDG
+184 LILKTKGG

-217 LASFH
+217 LASSH

-233 AHFILNSLF
+233 AHFILNSMF
-242 YEMMKY
+242 YEFAPY

-259 DILPEEYRGARGI
+259 DVLPEEYRGPQGQRW
-272 RDVTMKP
+272 TESSW
-279 TNFGKYVDNYRMV
+279 GKYVNNYRMV
-292 MGVKHNFPTYETILK
+292 MGAKHNFPTYETILK

-322 KVLPPTKKKGEWAS
+322 KVLPPTKKKEVV
-336 HRDATIRRIRAARGL
+336 
-351 TPRPP
+351 TPRLP

-393 VAQVKPPQK
+393 IAQVKPPQK

-428 CRLYKKDELVK
+428 CRLYKKEELVK

>member
-1 MVTLAQL
+1 MVKLAQL

-29 KILRGKEDGAAKA
+29 KILRGKKDGVSKA
-42 CYPEKHFF
+42 CYPENHFF
-50 TRIKQRPLLIN
+50 TRIQQKPLLIN

-110 KGMGT
+110 KGMGA

-124 RLADVLYFEYI
+124 RTDDILYFEYI
-135 DGKSLQEWLKTKPSE
+135 DGKSLQAWIKTKPSE
-150 AAVKKVIGQL
+150 AEVKKVIGQL

-184 LILKKKDG
+184 LILKTKGG
-192 FKPVIIDF
+192 FKPIIIDF

-217 LASFH
+217 LASSH

-233 AHFILNSLF
+233 AHFILNSMF
-242 YEMMKY
+242 YEFAPY

-259 DILPEEYRGARGI
+259 DVLPEEYRGPQGQRW
-272 RDVTMKP
+272 TESSW
-279 TNFGKYVDNYRMV
+279 GKYVDNYRLV
-292 MGVKHNFPTYETILK
+292 MGAKHNFPTYETILK
-307 HPFLSTTTTKKNILK
+307 HPFLSTTTKTKKNILK
-322 KVLPPTKKKGEWAS
+322 KVLPPTKKKA
-336 HRDATIRRIRAARGL
+336 I
-351 TPRPP
+351 TPRAPP
-356 QPPVR
+356 PPSP
-361 KGSANQSSAIR
+361 KKSANQSSAIR
-372 RAVAVLK
+372 RAVAVLQ
-379 KNAEKKKMPLKRPG
+379 KNTEKKKAPLKRPG
-393 VAQVKPPQK
+393 IARVKSVENKAPK
-402 KSPTPAV
+402 TAV
-409 AKPKISVNKNGD
+409 AKPKISINKNGD

-439 KFKLDPKLT
+439 KFKLDPTLT
-448 KDEMCKKILTMK
+448 KDEMCKKILAMK

>member
-1 MVTLAQL
+1 MVKLAQL

-29 KILRGKEDGAAKA
+29 KILRGKKDGVSKA
-42 CYPEKHFF
+42 CYPENHFF
-50 TRIKQRPLLIN
+50 TRIQQKPLLIN

-110 KGMGT
+110 KGMGA

-124 RLADVLYFEYI
+124 RTDDILYFEYI
-135 DGKSLQEWLKTKPSE
+135 DGKSLQAWIKTKPSE
-150 AAVKKVIGQL
+150 AVVKKVIGQL

-184 LILKKKDG
+184 LILKTKGG
-192 FKPVIIDF
+192 FKPIIIDF

-217 LASFH
+217 LASSH

-233 AHFILNSLF
+233 AHFILNSMF
-242 YEMMKY
+242 YEFAPY

-259 DILPEEYRGARGI
+259 DVLPEEYRGPQGQRW
-272 RDVTMKP
+272 TESSW
-279 TNFGKYVDNYRMV
+279 GKYVDNYRLV
-292 MGVKHNFPTYETILK
+292 MGAKHNFPTYETILK
-307 HPFLSTTTTKKNILK
+307 HPFLSTTTKTKKNILK
-322 KVLPPTKKKGEWAS
+322 KVLPPTKKKA
-336 HRDATIRRIRAARGL
+336 I
-351 TPRPP
+351 TPRAPP
-356 QPPVR
+356 PPSP
-361 KGSANQSSAIR
+361 KKSANQSSAIR
-372 RAVAVLK
+372 RAVAVLQ
-379 KNAEKKKMPLKRPG
+379 KNAEKKKAPLKRPG
-393 VAQVKPPQK
+393 IARVKSVEK
-402 KSPTPAV
+402 KAPKTAV
-409 AKPKISVNKNGD
+409 AKPKISINKNGD

-439 KFKLDPKLT
+439 KFKLDPTLT
-448 KDEMCKKILTMK
+448 KDEMCKKILAMK

>member
-1 MVTLAQL
+1 MVKLAQL

-29 KILRGKEDGAAKA
+29 KILRGKKDGVSKA
-42 CYPEKHFF
+42 CYPENHFF
-50 TRIKQRPLLIN
+50 TRIQQKPLLIN

-110 KGMGT
+110 KGMGA

-124 RLADVLYFEYI
+124 RTDDILYFEYI
-135 DGKSLQEWLKTKPSE
+135 DGKSLQAWIKTKPSE
-150 AAVKKVIGQL
+150 AEVKKVIGQL

-184 LILKKKDG
+184 LILKTKGG
-192 FKPVIIDF
+192 FKPIIIDF

-217 LASFH
+217 LASSH

-233 AHFILNSLF
+233 AHFILNSMF
-242 YEMMKY
+242 YEFAPY

-259 DILPEEYRGARGI
+259 DVLPEEYRGPQGQRW
-272 RDVTMKP
+272 TESSW
-279 TNFGKYVDNYRMV
+279 GKYVDNYRLV
-292 MGVKHNFPTYETILK
+292 MGAKHNFPTYETILK
-307 HPFLSTTTTKKNILK
+307 HPFLSTTTKTKKNILK
-322 KVLPPTKKKGEWAS
+322 KVLPPTKKKA
-336 HRDATIRRIRAARGL
+336 I
-351 TPRPP
+351 TPRAPP
-356 QPPVR
+356 PPSP
-361 KGSANQSSAIR
+361 KKSANQSSAIR
-372 RAVAVLK
+372 RAVAVLQ
-379 KNAEKKKMPLKRPG
+379 KNAEKKKAPLKRPG
-393 VAQVKPPQK
+393 IARVKSVENKAPK
-402 KSPTPAV
+402 TAV
-409 AKPKISVNKNGD
+409 AKPKISINKNGD

-439 KFKLDPKLT
+439 KFKLDPTLT
-448 KDEMCKKILTMK
+448 KDEMCKKILAMK

>member
-29 KILRGKEDGAAKA
+29 KLLRGKEDGAAKA

-50 TRIKQRPLLIN
+50 TRIKRRPLLIY
-61 KATRLRAIGKG
+61 KATRLMAIGKG

-99 AKMEYRIAEKL
+99 AKMEYRIAENL

-124 RLADVLYFEYI
+124 RFADVLYFEYI
-135 DGKSLQEWLKTKPSE
+135 DGKSLQAWIKTKPSE
-150 AAVKKVIGQL
+150 AAVKKVIRQL

-184 LILKKKDG
+184 LILKTKGG

-217 LASFH
+217 LASSH

-233 AHFILNSLF
+233 AHFILNSMY
-242 YEMMKY
+242 YELAPY

-259 DILPEEYRGARGI
+259 DVLPEEYRGPRGE
-272 RDVTMKP
+272 RWTESSW
-279 TNFGKYVDNYRMV
+279 GKYVDNYRMV
-292 MGVKHNFPTYETILK
+292 MGAKHNFPTYETILK

-322 KVLPPTKKKGEWAS
+322 KVLPPTKKKEVV
-336 HRDATIRRIRAARGL
+336 
-351 TPRPP
+351 TPRLP

-393 VAQVKPPQK
+393 IAQVKPPQK

-439 KFKLDPKLT
+439 KFNLDPKLT